1 MYDRFRE
8 LGIPVYMTRESD
20 ITLNPTDRVKKVLSF
35 FGNNPNVVVISNHVN
50 AGGGEGSCGK
60 LTFFEKNI

>member
-8 LGIPVYMTRESD
+8 LGIPVYITRESD
-20 ITLNPTDRVKKVLSF
+20 VTLNPTDRVKKVLSF

-50 AGGGEGSCGK
+50 AGGGEVV
-60 LTFFEKNI
+60 